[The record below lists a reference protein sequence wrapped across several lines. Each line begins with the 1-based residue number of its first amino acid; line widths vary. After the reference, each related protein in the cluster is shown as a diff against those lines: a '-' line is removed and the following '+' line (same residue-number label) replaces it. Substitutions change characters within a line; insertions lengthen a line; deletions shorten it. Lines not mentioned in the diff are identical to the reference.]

1 MSSGNKQL
9 MKLIRQGISSRY
21 HNAKY
26 RTPWSPKPRALFA
39 GKTVQKQGKDGIFR
53 QVG

>member
-9 MKLIRQGISSRY
+9 MKLIRQGISGRY

-26 RTPWSPKPRALFA
+26 RTPWSPKLRALFA
-39 GKTVQKQGKDGIFR
+39 GKTVQKQGEDGIFR